1 MRTKTR
7 SAYAVAD
14 LSTRLVRELVV
25 GDADTTLVE
34 GDGGTEATT
43 IVALPSSRGP
53 VLSGTQHQGVHV
65 HMHMYMV
72 NYSRS
77 MRFF

>member
-53 VLSGTQHQGVHV
+53 VLSGTPNPQGVHV
-65 HMHMYMV
+65 HMHMHGKL
-72 NYSRS
+72 
-77 MRFF
+77 F